1 MVAVVGITLGGD
13 SRGAVGMSNSGNQ
26 SPLDPLDSSLETVPE
41 SQVCR
46 DKMLGS
52 EGEPVWPPLL
62 LLALTSPFLFHESGE
77 EQLI

>member
-13 SRGAVGMSNSGNQ
+13 GRGAVGKSSSGNQ

-41 SQVCR
+41 SQVCG

-52 EGEPVWPPLL
+52 EGEPV
-62 LLALTSPFLFHESGE
+62 
-77 EQLI
+77 